1 MNTLQQQ
8 ALDVC
13 GADCYYELSDYID
26 IESSRDLRITILN
39 GLNVDTLENLSK
51 LSNGTLF
58 DMVRLANFETGVMYA
73 NQ

>member
-13 GADCYYELSDYID
+13 GADICYELRDD
-26 IESSRDLRITILN
+26 IETISNRDLRITILN

>member
-1 MNTLQQQ
+1 MNALQQQ

-13 GADCYYELSDYID
+13 GAEYYYELSDYID

-51 LSNGTLF
+51 LSNDTLF
-58 DMVRLANFETGVMYA
+58 DMVRVANYASGVMYA
-73 NQ
+73 N

>member
-13 GADCYYELSDYID
+13 SAEICYELRDD
-26 IESSRDLRITILN
+26 IETISNRDLRITILN

-58 DMVRLANFETGVMYA
+58 DMVRLANF
-73 NQ
+73 